1 MFKYFV
7 ILFYLCISAHLAS
20 ARIIETDNIW
30 KIETELASLPQESL
44 VTFDVAGVL
53 FWPKDQIFIHN
64 DKKEYKKY
72 IAVLKTKYGNEEAN
86 KLISIILKERQMILV
101 DNAMPSLI
109 NSLQA
114 RGIKTIALTSGYT
127 GNFGKIK
134 KREDLR
140 IKTLKKLG
148 IDFSSSF
155 PDKNL
160 TLLEEKD
167 SSATEPVSIF
177 KKGIL
182 FASRHDKGHI
192 LKLFLD
198 QISYSPTKIVHI
210 DNSKSRVDEVENY
223 ANSAGIEYLGII
235 FIKDQE
241 KLSEKLDTKIADKQF
256 EILENE
262 KTWVSDEVAKC
273 IVYQRK
279 ELAVCR
285 QQNDTH

>member
-1 MFKYFV
+1 MLKYFV
-7 ILFYLCISAHLAS
+7 ILFCLCISARLTS
-20 ARIIETDNIW
+20 ARIIETADIK

-72 IAVLKTKYGNEEAN
+72 ITALKTKYGNKKAN

-101 DNAMPSLI
+101 DDAMPSLI
-109 NSLQA
+109 SSLQA
-114 RGIKTIALTSGYT
+114 RGVKTIALTSGYT

-155 PDKNL
+155 PDKKLIL
-160 TLLEEKD
+160 TETKD
-167 SSATEPVSIF
+167 SDSAMPASIF

-182 FASRHDKGHI
+182 FASRNDKGQI
-192 LKLFLD
+192 LKLFLN
-198 QISYSPTKIVHI
+198 QIGYSPTKIVHI
-210 DNSKSRVDEVENY
+210 DNSKSRVQEVENY
-223 ANSAGIEYLGII
+223 ANSAGIEYLGIV
-235 FIKDQE
+235 FIKDRE

-256 EILENE
+256 EILESE
-262 KTWVSDEVAKC
+262 KTWISDEITKC
-273 IVYQRK
+273 IVYQK
-279 ELAVCR
+279 QELDVCR
-285 QQNDTH
+285 KQNGTH

>member
-7 ILFYLCISAHLAS
+7 VLFYLCISAHLAS
-20 ARIIETDNIW
+20 ARIIETTDIK
-30 KIETELASLPQESL
+30 KIETELASLPQRSL

-53 FWPKDQIFIHN
+53 FWPKDQIFIYN

-72 IAVLKTKYGNEEAN
+72 ITALKTKYGDKKAN
-86 KLISIILKERQMILV
+86 KLISIILKERQMISV
-101 DNAMPSLI
+101 DDSMPSLI

-114 RGIKTIALTSGYT
+114 RGIKTVALTSGYT

-155 PDKNL
+155 PDKKLIL
-160 TLLEEKD
+160 TEEKD
-167 SSATEPVSIF
+167 SSTTGSVSIF

-182 FASRHDKGHI
+182 FASRNDKGQI

-210 DNSKSRVDEVENY
+210 DNSKSRVKEVEKY
-223 ANSAGIEYLGII
+223 ANSAGIEYLGIV
-235 FIKDQE
+235 FIKERE
-241 KLSEKLDTKIADKQF
+241 KLSKLDTKIADKQF

-262 KTWVSDEVAKC
+262 KTWISDEIAKC
-273 IVYQRK
+273 IVYQKQELDICRK
-279 ELAVCR
+279 
-285 QQNDTH
+285 QNGTH

>member
-1 MFKYFV
+1 MKFFV
-7 ILFYLCISAHLAS
+7 ILFYLCISATLAS
-20 ARIIETDNIW
+20 ARIIETGNIK
-30 KIETELASLPQESL
+30 KIENELANLPQESL

-64 DKKEYKKY
+64 EKKEYKKY
-72 IAVLKTKYGNEEAN
+72 IAALKTKYGDEKAT

-101 DNAMPSLI
+101 DDNMPSLI

-114 RGIKTIALTSGYT
+114 RGVKTVALTSGYT

-155 PDKNL
+155 PDKKEF
-160 TLLEEKD
+160 TLKGED
-167 SSATEPVSIF
+167 HSSAASPVSIF
-177 KKGIL
+177 KKGVL
-182 FASRHDKGHI
+182 FASRHDKGQV

-198 QISYSPTKIVHI
+198 QASYTPTKIVHI
-210 DNSKSRVDEVENY
+210 DNSKTRIKEVETY
-223 ANSAGIEYLGII
+223 AKNAGIEYLGII
-235 FIKDQE
+235 FSKDRA
-241 KLSEKLDTKIADKQF
+241 KLSETLDTKIADKQF

-262 KTWVSDEVAKC
+262 KTWVSDKVARC
-273 IVYQRK
+273 IVYDKQA
-279 ELAVCR
+279 LGVCR
-285 QQNDTH
+285 KQNG

>member
-7 ILFYLCISAHLAS
+7 VLFYLCISAHLAS
-20 ARIIETDNIW
+20 AKIIETADIK
-30 KIETELASLPQESL
+30 KIETELANLPQGSL

-72 IAVLKTKYGNEEAN
+72 IAALKIKYGDEKAN

-101 DNAMPSLI
+101 DDNMPSLI
-109 NSLQA
+109 SSLQA
-114 RGIKTIALTSGYT
+114 RGVKTVALTSGYT

-134 KREDLR
+134 KRENLR

-148 IDFSSSF
+148 IDFSGSF
-155 PDKNL
+155 PDKKL
-160 TLLEEKD
+160 TLTEEKH
-167 SSATEPVSIF
+167 SSTANPVSIF

-182 FASRHDKGHI
+182 FASRNDKGQI

-198 QISYSPTKIVHI
+198 QISYTPNKIVHI
-210 DNSKSRVDEVENY
+210 DNSKSRIKEVENY
-223 ANSAGIEYLGII
+223 AASAGIEYLGII
-235 FIKDQE
+235 FIKDRE
-241 KLSEKLDTKIADKQF
+241 TLSKKLDTKTADKQF

-262 KTWVSDEVAKC
+262 KTWVSDEIANC
-273 IVYQRK
+273 IVYEKQ
-279 ELAVCR
+279 ELDVCR
-285 QQNDTH
+285 KQNDTH